1 MFYSDDHE
9 PVHVH
14 VVRGGCEAK
23 YNVEPVQLIY
33 NHGFKKNELSLIESL
48 VEENTKVITERW
60 QDFFKD
66 KSI

>member
-1 MFYSDDHE
+1 MFYSDGHE